1 MERGR
6 SARESVPFKLPVYFF
21 RGGEIISLS
30 KKDTQK
36 THPKRVIKNT
46 ERNPLFKK
54 GKFLSI
60 FLYTDNKFIRE
71 RPLLQGVPSF
81 KTVHWTVLK
90 FTLCGA
96 PKGCIDLR
104 SIWGAAPNPA
114 RGAASGLCKRGIA
127 PFETRFCRLRR
138 LGTPSQTLPEAP
150 PLDSAKGALPL
161 LKPDVCRPAVD
172 LGALPHAP
180 LSTSPIF
187 LIR

>member
-60 FLYTDNKFIRE
+60 FLYTDNKVIRE
-71 RPLLQGVPSF
+71 RPLLPGVPSF

-90 FTLCGA
+90 FTPCRA
-96 PKGCIDLR
+96 PKVNVDLR
-104 SIWGAAPNPA
+104 STLGRCPKPCQRRCLWTLPKGHCPFGNPVLSAAPTWDSVPNPA
-114 RGAASGLCKRGIA
+114 K
-127 PFETRFCRLRR
+127 
-138 LGTPSQTLPEAP
+138 GTSSLW
-150 PLDSAKGALPL
+150 
-161 LKPDVCRPAVD
+161 KPDITV
-172 LGALPHAP
+172 
-180 LSTSPIF
+180 
-187 LIR
+187 